1 MTFAC
6 DAEPA
11 ACMLSAVKLGK
22 DVFIALAAV
31 VWSDGELVEAEAKA
45 LLQAARAWGLAGE
58 ELAEVERAMREHVPL
73 ERVGELD
80 LAGDAR
86 LLVYALA
93 TWLTQI
99 DGVVVP
105 TESET
110 LAQLGVLLDLTEE
123 DRALAATESVL
134 SATMLAGAT
143 GHKDV
148 LALAREIEARAED
161 AFAETVAIN
170 TKLLK

>member
-1 MTFAC
+1 
-6 DAEPA
+6 
-11 ACMLSAVKLGK
+11 MLPAVKLGK

-31 VWSDGELVEAEAKA
+31 VWSDGELVQAEANA
-45 LLQAARAWGLAGE
+45 LLQAARAWGIAGD
-58 ELAEVERAMREHVPL
+58 ELADVERALREHVPL
-73 ERVGELD
+73 QRVRDLD

-86 LLVYALA
+86 LLVYSIAA
-93 TWLTQI
+93 WLTQV

-110 LAQLGVLLDLTEE
+110 LAQLASLFELTDD
-123 DRALAATESVL
+123 DRAVAATESVL

-161 AFAETVAIN
+161 AFAETMALESV
-170 TKLLK
+170 K